1 MQGVPRLGTLRWMTI
16 VSQSPASRVAV
27 IGGGIAGLSAAH
39 RLLSAGPAEATPKV
53 TVFEGRDRLGG
64 WVRSES
70 FAGRAVD
77 FGPDSLLVRTPWAA
91 ELCRELGIDDELVA
105 PGAGASRLLLGGKL
119 KVLPAGI
126 LAGLPGG
133 PLPFVRSGLLGPFGL
148 LRAALDLV
156 LPAWRAPAADE
167 SIGSL
172 IRRRLGSQ
180 VLSRVIDPLLG
191 GVHAGRCD
199 DLSLAATAPQIAAAA
214 RADRSLLR
222 GLRKTAPP
230 APAPGSKP
238 RPVFMGPRD
247 GMQRIADALVGAI
260 ESAGGELQT
269 GALVT
274 ALEHGEAGRIRVV
287 VEGAD
292 PVEYDAV
299 VLAVP
304 ARAAAALLRAHVPRS
319 AEALEDLQYA
329 SVAQVALAYRPEDL
343 PALPDGTGF
352 LVPRGEGTLV
362 TACTFLD
369 QKWPE
374 RDRDAVDP
382 LADATVIKCSVGRVD
397 DPRFIDLT
405 DEQIVRKVHDD
416 LARIL
421 GFPAGAGPIDQRVF
435 RAVRGLPQYTPGHL
449 DRVTDLEGELIS
461 AFPRLALAGAA
472 YRGTSVPL
480 CIRQGRDAADLVLH
494 RVREVTTIPVA

>member
-1 MQGVPRLGTLRWMTI
+1 MRGVPSLGTLRWMTT

-39 RLLSAGPAEATPKV
+39 RLLTAAPPETIDV
-53 TVFEGRDRLGG
+53 TVLEANDRLGG

-91 ELCRELGIDDELVA
+91 ELCRELGIEQELVA
-105 PGAGASRLLLGGKL
+105 PGAGAARLLIDGRL
-119 KVLPAGI
+119 KVLPSGI

-133 PLPFVRSGLLGPFGL
+133 PLPFVRSGLLGPLGL
-148 LRAALDLV
+148 IRAALDLV
-156 LPAWRAPAADE
+156 LPALRAPRGDE

-172 IRRRLGSQ
+172 VRRRLGSQ
-180 VLSRVIDPLLG
+180 VLDRVIDPLLG

-199 DLSLAATAPQIAAAA
+199 DLSLAATAPQIATAAQ
-214 RADRSLLR
+214 ADRSLLR

-230 APAPGSKP
+230 APAPGTKP

-247 GMQRIADALVGAI
+247 GMQRISRALVAAI
-260 ESAGGELQT
+260 EDAGGTLRT

-274 ALEHGEAGRIRVV
+274 ALDHGESGRICVR
-287 VEGAD
+287 VEGD
-292 PVEYDAV
+292 EPVEYDAV
-299 VLAVP
+299 ILAVP
-304 ARAAAALLRAHVPRS
+304 ARAAAALLRPHVPRS
-319 AEALEDLQYA
+319 ANVLEDLQYA

-343 PALPDGTGF
+343 PELPDGTGF
-352 LVPRGEGTLV
+352 LVPRGEDTLV

-374 RDRDAVDP
+374 RERAAGEA
-382 LADATVIKCSVGRVD
+382 LSGTTVIKCSVGRID

-416 LARIL
+416 LTRIL
-421 GFPAGAGPIDQRVF
+421 GFPAGATPVDRRVF
-435 RAVRGLPQYTPGHL
+435 RAIRGLPQYKPGHL

-461 AFPRLALAGAA
+461 VFPRLAIAGAA

-480 CIRQGRDAADLVLH
+480 CIRQGRDAADLVRH
-494 RVREVTTIPVA
+494 RVRAETTIPVK

>member
-1 MQGVPRLGTLRWMTI
+1 MQGVPLLGTLRRMTI
-16 VSQSPASRVAV
+16 VSQSPAARVAV

-39 RLLSAGPAEATPKV
+39 RLLSAGSAEATHV
-53 TVFEGRDRLGG
+53 TVLEGADRLGG
-64 WVRSES
+64 WVRSEA
-70 FAGRAVD
+70 FAGRPVD

-91 ELCRELGIDDELVA
+91 ELCLELGIEDELVA
-105 PGAGASRLLLGGKL
+105 PGVGAARLLIGGEL
-119 KVLPAGI
+119 KVLPPGI

-133 PLPFVRSGLLGPFGL
+133 PLPFVRSGLIGPIGL

-156 LPAWRAPAADE
+156 LPSWRTPAGDE

-172 IRRRLGSQ
+172 VRRRLGSP
-180 VLSRVIDPLLG
+180 VLDRVIDPLLG

-214 RADRSLLR
+214 AADRSLLR
-222 GLRKTAPP
+222 GLRKSAPP
-230 APAPGSKP
+230 APAPGTKP

-260 ESAGGELQT
+260 EAAGGELRT
-269 GALVT
+269 GQVVT

-287 VEGAD
+287 ADGAD

-304 ARAAAALLRAHVPRS
+304 ARAAAALLRPHVPRS
-319 AEALEDLQYA
+319 AEMLGDLQYA

-343 PALPDGTGF
+343 PQLPEGTGF
-352 LVPRGEGTLV
+352 LVPRGEDTLV

-374 RDRDAVDP
+374 RDRSASDP
-382 LADATVIKCSVGRVD
+382 HAGATVIKCSVGRID
-397 DPRFIDLT
+397 DPRFIDLD
-405 DEQIVRKVHDD
+405 DEQIVRKVGED

-421 GFPAGAGPIDQRVF
+421 GIPAGVAPVDQRVF

-449 DRVTDLEGELIS
+449 DRVTELEGELIS

>member
-1 MQGVPRLGTLRWMTI
+1 MRGAPVLGTLRWMTT

-39 RLLSAGPAEATPKV
+39 RLLTAAPPETVQV
-53 TVFEGRDRLGG
+53 TVLEAGGRLGG

-70 FAGRAVD
+70 FAGRPVD

-91 ELCRELGIDDELVA
+91 ELSRELGIDNELVA
-105 PGAGASRLLLGGKL
+105 PGVGAARLLINGEL
-119 KVLPAGI
+119 KVLPSGI

-133 PLPFVRSGLLGPFGL
+133 PLPFVRAGLLGPVGL

-156 LPAWRAPAADE
+156 LPSWRTPHGDE

-172 IRRRLGSQ
+172 VRRRLGSQ
-180 VLSRVIDPLLG
+180 VLNRVIDPLLG

-214 RADRSLLR
+214 KADRSLLR

-230 APAPGSKP
+230 APAPGAGP

-247 GMQRIADALVGAI
+247 GMQRMADALVAAI
-260 ESAGGELQT
+260 EEAGGELQT

-274 ALEHGEAGRIRVV
+274 ALEHGEGGRIRVV
-287 VEGAD
+287 VDGSDAN
-292 PVEYDAV
+292 EYDAV

-304 ARAAAALLRAHVPRS
+304 ARAAAALLRPHVPRS
-319 AEALEDLQYA
+319 AGVLEELQYA

-343 PALPDGTGF
+343 PQVPEGTGF
-352 LVPRGEGTLV
+352 LVPRGEDTLL

-374 RDRDAVDP
+374 RPRTAGDP
-382 LADATVIKCSVGRVD
+382 LAGTTVIKCSVGRID

-416 LARIL
+416 LTRVL
-421 GFPAGAGPIDQRVF
+421 GFPAGATPLDSRVF
-435 RAVRGLPQYTPGHL
+435 RAIRGLPQYTPGHL

-461 AFPRLALAGAA
+461 AFPRLVLAGAA
-472 YRGTSVPL
+472 YRGTSVPM
-480 CIRQGRDAADLVLH
+480 CIRQGRAAADLVLH
-494 RVREVTTIPVA
+494 RVRAETTIPVK

>member
-1 MQGVPRLGTLRWMTI
+1 MRGAPVLGTLRWMTT

-39 RLLSAGPAEATPKV
+39 RLLTVAPPETVRV
-53 TVFEGRDRLGG
+53 TVLEAGSRLGG

-70 FAGRAVD
+70 FAGRPVD

-91 ELCRELGIDDELVA
+91 ELCRELGIDAELVA
-105 PGAGASRLLLGGKL
+105 PGAGAARLLVGGEL
-119 KVLPAGI
+119 KVLPSGI

-133 PLPFVRSGLLGPFGL
+133 PLPFVRSGLLGPIGL

-156 LPAWRAPAADE
+156 LPAWRAPEGDE

-172 IRRRLGSQ
+172 VRRRLGNQ
-180 VLSRVIDPLLG
+180 VLNRVIDPLLG

-199 DLSLAATAPQIAAAA
+199 ELSLAATAPQIAAAA
-214 RADRSLLR
+214 KADRSLLR
-222 GLRKTAPP
+222 GLRKTAP
-230 APAPGSKP
+230 APAPGAKP

-260 ESAGGELQT
+260 DEAGGELQT

-274 ALEHGEAGRIRVV
+274 AIEHGDGGRIRVV
-287 VEGAD
+287 VDDAE

-304 ARAAAALLRAHVPRS
+304 ARAAAALLRPHVPRS
-319 AEALEDLQYA
+319 ADILGDLQYA
-329 SVAQVALAYRPEDL
+329 SVAQVALAYRPDDL
-343 PALPDGTGF
+343 SQLPEGTGF
-352 LVPRGEGTLV
+352 LVPRGEDTLL

-374 RDRDAVDP
+374 RERVAGDP
-382 LADATVIKCSVGRVD
+382 LAGATVIKCSVGRID

-405 DEQIVRKVHDD
+405 DEQIVRKVHED
-416 LARIL
+416 LTRVL
-421 GFPAGAGPIDQRVF
+421 GFPAGATPLASRVF
-435 RAVRGLPQYTPGHL
+435 RAIRGLPQYTPGHL

-461 AFPRLALAGAA
+461 AFPRLVLAGAA

-480 CIRQGRDAADLVLH
+480 CIRQGRDAADHVLH
-494 RVREVTTIPVA
+494 RVREVTTIPVQ